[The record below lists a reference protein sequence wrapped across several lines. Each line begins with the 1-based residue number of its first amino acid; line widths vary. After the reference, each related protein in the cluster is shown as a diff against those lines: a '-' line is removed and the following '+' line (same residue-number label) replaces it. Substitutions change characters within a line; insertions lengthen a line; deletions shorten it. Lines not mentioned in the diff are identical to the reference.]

1 MSYKVL
7 MRDKMKVNRQILEK
21 IEDDGRCYNVKLA
34 NGKMGTV
41 WVDISRKQFYELE
54 SENEDLLS
62 DDLSDE
68 EIENIMVVKIE

>member
-1 MSYKVL
+1 
-7 MRDKMKVNRQILEK
+7 MKVNRQILEK
-21 IEDDGRCYNVKLA
+21 IEDDGRCYNVGLT

-41 WVDISRKQFYELE
+41 WVDVSRKQFYELE

-68 EIENIMVVKIE
+68 EIDNIMVVKV

>member
-21 IEDDGRCYNVKLA
+21 IEDDGLCYNVELA

-41 WVDISRKQFYELE
+41 WADMSRKQFYEIE
-54 SENEDLLS
+54 SDNEDLLS

-68 EIENIMVVKIE
+68 EIDNITVVKI